1 MARTFSALLL
11 LLTFLSTP
19 AEAGRKAPAK
29 SPRAKLSPTQ
39 VWQQVRAAYLRK
51 DFKAMYGHWSA
62 EDRKKE
68 PYAKFEAK
76 VAKSYDQK
84 VGAFRAL
91 KFRAGAITKGKDGR
105 RYAAFD
111 FQLRGKTKRGGR
123 MIWEADGW
131 HLYRFH

>member
-1 MARTFSALLL
+1 MLRTLGALALML
-11 LLTFLSTP
+11 VFATAP
-19 AEAGRKAPAK
+19 ADAGRKRPAK
-29 SPRAKLSPTQ
+29 SSRAKLSPAQ

-51 DFKAMYGHWSA
+51 DFKAMYGHWST

-76 VAKSYDQK
+76 VAGSYDQK

-91 KFRAGAITKGKDGR
+91 KFRPGPITKGKDGR

-111 FQLRGKTKRGGR
+111 FEFRGKTKRGGR